1 MNRAADTVVKR
12 IQELKTERVGVM
24 VVALDGPSGVG
35 KTTIAKHIAE
45 RIDVVHVLCDD
56 FFVGGR
62 NPFWATQSA
71 QYQIDNVIDWRRI
84 RREVIEPLKA
94 GKPAGWHPF
103 NWDTFEGLS
112 PRMITAE
119 PKRVLILDGA
129 FSARQELQDVLDLA
143 VLVQTGKDVRVG
155 RIIQR
160 EGAEYSEMWHA
171 TWQKAMDY
179 YFEIVRPPESF
190 DLIVDSE

>member
-1 MNRAADTVVKR
+1 VNRAADIVVKR
-12 IQELKTERVGVM
+12 IEKLKTERGGIL

-35 KTTIAKHIAE
+35 KTTIARHIAE

-62 NPFWATQSA
+62 NQFWAGQSP

-94 GKPAGWHPF
+94 GKQVGWHPF

-112 PRMITAE
+112 PRVITAE
-119 PKRVLILDGA
+119 PRRVLILDGA
-129 FSARQELQDVLDLA
+129 FFTRQELQDIVDLT
-143 VLVQTGKDVRVG
+143 VLVQTRKDVRVG

-179 YFEIVRPPESF
+179 YFEKMRPPESF
-190 DLIVDSE
+190 DLIVDGE